1 MYYIPH
7 NCTEVK
13 LFVITYIS
21 ITSYECRH
29 EYFFNTI
36 FLCTTK
42 ERFLIT
48 KVSKIKFFVL

>member
-1 MYYIPH
+1 MYYIPR

-13 LFVITYIS
+13 LFCDNLYI
-21 ITSYECRH
+21 ISYECYH

-42 ERFLIT
+42 EGLLIT
-48 KVSKIKFFVL
+48 KVSST